1 MQAFRPNGFLG
12 LTPVIKNLLIINVIM
27 FVLLHL
33 IQLPNIDLLHL
44 LSLHYPKSEL
54 FMPHQFVTYMFLH
67 GGFLHLFGNMFAL
80 WMFGNVLERVWG
92 SKRFL
97 TYYLITGIGAAVIH
111 LGYTTWEFSR
121 INDAFNAFMAS
132 PDPDGFLMLLKEH
145 FNGGYREDVVLNLY
159 NQWSENPNQ
168 PGYTENAAYVI
179 QALYQEKMN
188 IPTLG
193 ASGSVFGILA
203 AFGLLF
209 PNTELMMLFFP
220 VPIKAKYFVLLYA
233 GFELYAGIQANPGD
247 NVAHFAHLGGALFG
261 FILVKIWSRDRNQ
274 FY

>member
-1 MQAFRPNGFLG
+1 MQGYRPNGFLS
-12 LTPVIKNLLIINVIM
+12 LTPVIKNLLVINLIM
-27 FVLLHL
+27 FVITNIIH
-33 IQLPNIDLLHL
+33 LPNLDLQSL
-44 LSLHYPKSEL
+44 LSLYYPKSEL
-54 FMPHQFVTYMFLH
+54 FKPYQFVTYMFLH

-92 SKRFL
+92 SARFL
-97 TYYLITGIGAAVIH
+97 TFYLVTGVGAALIH
-111 LGYTTWEFSR
+111 MGYTTWEFSK
-121 INDAFNAFMAS
+121 INEAINAFAAS
-132 PDPDGFLMLLKEH
+132 PNPDDFLMLLKDN
-145 FNGGYREDVVLNLY
+145 FNGIYNDSVVLELY
-159 NQWSENPNQ
+159 NQWSNNPTQ
-168 PGYTENAAYVI
+168 AGYAENAAYII
-179 QALYQEKMN
+179 QALYDAKMD

-209 PNTELMMLFFP
+209 PNTELMLLLFP

-261 FILVKIWSRDRNQ
+261 FILVKLWSRDRNH

>member
-1 MQAFRPNGFLG
+1 MQGYRPNGFLS
-12 LTPVIKNLLIINVIM
+12 LTPVIKNLLIINLIM
-27 FVLLHL
+27 FVITNIIH
-33 IQLPNIDLLHL
+33 LPNLDLQSL
-44 LSLHYPKSEL
+44 LSLYYPKSEL
-54 FMPHQFVTYMFLH
+54 FKPYQFVTYMFLH

-92 SKRFL
+92 SARFL
-97 TYYLITGIGAAVIH
+97 TFYLVTGVGAALIH
-111 LGYTTWEFSR
+111 MGYTTWEFSK
-121 INDAFNAFMAS
+121 INEAINAFAAS
-132 PDPDGFLMLLKEH
+132 PNPDDFLMLLKDN
-145 FNGGYREDVVLNLY
+145 FNGIYNDSVVLELY
-159 NQWSENPNQ
+159 NQWSNNPTQ
-168 PGYTENAAYVI
+168 AGYAENAAYII
-179 QALYQEKMN
+179 QALYDAKMD

-209 PNTELMMLFFP
+209 PNTELMLLLFP

-261 FILVKIWSRDRNQ
+261 FILVKLWSRDRNH